1 MSRLRNK
8 TSDIRSEVE
17 ALALTADHLG
27 RSLDFLIKNEFIM
40 MMMMMMNSVMYLRYL
55 GTSMTQSNVSV

>member
-17 ALALTADHLG
+17 ALALTADHLE
-27 RSLDFLIKNEFIM
+27 RSLDFLIKNEFI
-40 MMMMMMNSVMYLRYL
+40 MMMMNSVMYLRYL